1 MRKFVL
7 SGQEELK
14 LSFMLSCGQSREQAS
29 VSLTV
34 STSTVKPP
42 PRTPALESFPLSNIT
57 VSPKVMALCQMSL
70 DIMLQENGARENG
83 HVPGLRCVPGTG
95 CRVRGLGFAQE
106 GL

>member
-29 VSLTV
+29 VRLTV

-83 HVPGLRCVPGTG
+83 HVPGVC
-95 CRVRGLGFAQE
+95 LGQAA
-106 GL
+106 G